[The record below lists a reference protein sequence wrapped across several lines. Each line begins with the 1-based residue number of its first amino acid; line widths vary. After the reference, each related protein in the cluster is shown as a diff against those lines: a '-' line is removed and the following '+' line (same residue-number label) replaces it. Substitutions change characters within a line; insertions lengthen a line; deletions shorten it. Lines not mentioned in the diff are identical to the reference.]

1 MEANRADQNGRAEPP
16 PSTTAHRAPD
26 ASSRSSHYHHHHRQ
40 QQTSTSRSSRYEAP
54 PVSQGPLTA
63 ERSMMDAIRMKLER
77 AQHRLAQQHAV
88 RSATPGSSRYYPPN
102 YTSAKART
110 PAPAVKSVKL
120 EDFSLQ
126 QQQYVPQPPP
136 SSTTSGYMGVYPPQ
150 PPSTYRGGFVDPNA
164 ASQRHHHHHHQPQQ
178 SQHRDRAAAP
188 PTATTTSTR
197 PSRQSVPESVREVPA
212 RSTRPSAS
220 HRQQYPP
227 ELQYKSS
234 SRNTATSDYQ
244 GTPLSSAAPFLVYST
259 SQKSSRQ
266 PPSPMQVP
274 APSVRVNGASEADR
288 LHRHHRHDRTREP
301 PASAMRSAMQPPP
314 SSRVRFAGDPDEEE
328 EEERMRVQYEAD
340 RAREVEKAKARQR
353 EKEESRRELLR
364 QERQK
369 GALSHD
375 DAEQQP
381 TERQERTRRG
391 SLPAPPKSE
400 IDVNVFEQVKFG
412 IPTSPTGRIRRTSS
426 FALAAPPKSAI
437 QASAFED
444 APVRRRSSAADEMP
458 PHKMETSKEEVEKT
472 STKRELSSDED
483 DYKTP
488 PTSPSSGGS
497 GSSGRASV
505 TEEPRHT
512 SPESTSMPE
521 APIPVNVQPPL
532 VNSEYDQSLFVK
544 PSASPS
550 KKFYLSIWDETD
562 EEAII
567 SSSNDAVTPKQQTPK
582 AALIW
587 DEEAEEH
594 EEEEEDID
602 GRNSPMPNQKP
613 SPVKEETP
621 EKTTVFKKVEL
632 ASPSNQEDNSENVA
646 PLNHDLSPKAELT
659 SEISSNQE
667 LSPEMKPVSAQVPPS
682 SSAYLGS
689 RIASPARPDLRSRIS
704 AAIQAFNS
712 PEAAVPKASRSP
724 PPLPPSVLSP
734 PPPASPP
741 SLRLQPASEPRA
753 LPTTSMMPS
762 RSSAAFQRPPSTTV
776 SRPSVTRPRAPLV
789 PPAPPTTHTS
799 RSHLP
804 PPPSRSTLGSQTQR
818 HLRHREPQE
827 LRRQLPPQIAV
838 LSGLSSGPITFPL
851 DEYSFYEIVWRTG
864 EFGFSF
870 QRVYSEEHGDYKSE
884 MFLRMLLN
892 TDRGTCRSF
901 HDVRVGDILIKIGD
915 TKVSDLGFDTA
926 RDPGSALTKYFTEL
940 RMQTP
945 IRLVFQRTE
954 VLDWE
959 GGVEL

>member
-1 MEANRADQNGRAEPP
+1 M
-16 PSTTAHRAPD
+16 
-26 ASSRSSHYHHHHRQ
+26 
-40 QQTSTSRSSRYEAP
+40 
-54 PVSQGPLTA
+54 SQGPLTA

-102 YTSAKART
+102 YTSTKART

-136 SSTTSGYMGVYPPQ
+136 SSTTSGYMGAYPPQ
-150 PPSTYRGGFVDPNA
+150 PPSTYRGGFVDHN
-164 ASQRHHHHHHQPQQ
+164 ASQRHHHHHHQQP

-188 PTATTTSTR
+188 PTASTR
-197 PSRQSVPESVREVPA
+197 PSRQSVPEYVREVPA
-212 RSTRPSAS
+212 RSSRPSAS

-227 ELQYKSS
+227 ELQYKSA
-234 SRNTATSDYQ
+234 SRTTTTADYQ

-259 SQKSSRQ
+259 SQKPSQKPSHQPTSQAPGHRFA

-274 APSVRVNGASEADR
+274 EPSAHVTRASETDR
-288 LHRHHRHDRTREP
+288 LHRHHRHDRTKEP

-314 SSRVRFAGDPDEEE
+314 SSRVRFAGDSDDE

-340 RAREVEKAKARQR
+340 RAREAEKAKARQR

-375 DAEQQP
+375 AAEQQP

-400 IDVNVFEQVKFG
+400 IDVNVFEQVKYG
-412 IPTSPTGRIRRTSS
+412 IPASPTGRMRRIGSS
-426 FALAAPPKSAI
+426 TFAPPPKSAI
-437 QASAFED
+437 QASAFEE
-444 APVRRRSSAADEMP
+444 APIRRRSSAADEMFQN
-458 PHKMETSKEEVEKT
+458 KADTSKDQAEMNNV
-472 STKRELSSDED
+472 KRDLSSDED

-505 TEEPRHT
+505 TEEPPQRHV
-512 SPESTSMPE
+512 SPELTSVVPE
-521 APIPVNVQPPL
+521 APTPAPIPVNVRPPL
-532 VNSEYDQSLFVK
+532 ANSEYDQSLFQK

-567 SSSNDAVTPKQQTPK
+567 SSSTDAVTPKQQTPK

-587 DEEAEEH
+587 DIEEKDDQEED
-594 EEEEEDID
+594 EEDID
-602 GRNSPMPNQKP
+602 GRNSPGPSQKP
-613 SPVKEETP
+613 SPVKEEI
-621 EKTTVFKKVEL
+621 TVFKQEERPVP
-632 ASPSNQEDNSENVA
+632 PSNQEDHNSENVA
-646 PLNHDLSPKAELT
+646 PPNHDLSPKAKDAAPEV
-659 SEISSNQE
+659 SSNQE
-667 LSPEMKPVSAQVPPS
+667 LSPEMKPASAQAQLPPPS

-689 RIASPARPDLRSRIS
+689 RTASPARPDLRSRIS

-712 PEAAVPKASRSP
+712 PEAVVSKAERSP
-724 PPLPPSVLSP
+724 PPLAPSVLSP
-734 PPPASPP
+734 PPPPASPP
-741 SLRLQPASEPRA
+741 SPPRPQPASEPRA
-753 LPTTSMMPS
+753 LPTSSMMPS

-804 PPPSRSTLGSQTQR
+804 PPPSRSTLGSQTAR